1 MEKIHIVNRG
11 VDTFGVNA
19 YYTDDAGLPCKR
31 ELPESFA
38 EQLDAW
44 KRQAQLTHEPCPTE
58 LAFRDAS
65 LHMQPNGAG
74 RGQWQWMLKSDDITL
89 YISRGKWN
97 GIVSVRFNSRFLWS
111 CPSLTDAIVQV
122 HELLYNAFE
131 GNMLYLQAS
140 MIDLCADV
148 AGWHGVERLDKKR
161 NFVSRSIKRRDHSE
175 GEQLLEMKSD
185 SFSSGLH
192 DTGFDFSVKKSPVR
206 ITIYDKTRE
215 MRTSGKTWFVP
226 LWEANGWD
234 AEKSP
239 VVWRVEAKFSREALH
254 TIKQGVNLHGI
265 EDAYE
270 VEQHLPLLWAYA
282 VGHAAGGE
290 DGLPDGWLRCVR
302 PTKDT
307 NRARWPSYPAWV
319 AVQNAFQEPN
329 ATPEHFGKIIR
340 QAHEQ
345 RNVEKALEAII
356 GYGSS
361 LSAWVGGSLASPDV
375 DFSVVLHWLAENVPD
390 FLEER
395 DKDFARE
402 VQRKLVKLYRRP
414 LGNVLAGSVPDM
426 QPIVDLDTDIA

>member
-38 EQLDAW
+38 TQLEEW
-44 KRQAQLTHEPCPTE
+44 KQQAQRTHEPCATS
-58 LAFRDAS
+58 LAFGDAS

-74 RGQWQWMLKSDDITL
+74 RGQWQWMLKTDDITL

-97 GIVSVRFNSRFLWS
+97 GIASVRFNSRFLWS
-111 CPSLTDAIVQV
+111 RPSLTDAIVEV
-122 HELLYNAFE
+122 HELLYNTFE
-131 GNMLYLQAS
+131 RNMLHLQPS

-148 AGWHGVERLDKKR
+148 AGWRDVERLDKKR

-185 SFSSGLH
+185 SFSTGLH
-192 DTGFDFSVKKSPVR
+192 ETGFDFSVKKSPVR
-206 ITIYDKTRE
+206 VTIYDKTRE
-215 MRTSGKTWFVP
+215 MRSSGKQWFVP
-226 LWEANGWD
+226 LWKANGWD
-234 AEKSP
+234 EEKSP
-239 VVWRVEAKFSREALH
+239 VVWRVEAKFNREALH
-254 TIKQGVNLHGI
+254 TIKQGDLLHGI

-302 PTKDT
+302 PSKDS
-307 NRARWPSYPAWV
+307 NRARWPSHRAWPV
-319 AVQNAFQEPN
+319 VQHAFREPN
-329 ATPEHFGKIIR
+329 QTPTHFGKIIR

-345 RNVEKALEAII
+345 RNIEKALEAVV

-361 LSAWVGGSLASPDV
+361 LSAWVGGSLASPDA
-375 DFSVVLHWLAENVPD
+375 DFSLFLHWLAENVPE

-395 DKDFARE
+395 DKDFAQE

-414 LGNVLAGSVPDM
+414 LAADR
-426 QPIVDLDTDIA
+426 DTGIA